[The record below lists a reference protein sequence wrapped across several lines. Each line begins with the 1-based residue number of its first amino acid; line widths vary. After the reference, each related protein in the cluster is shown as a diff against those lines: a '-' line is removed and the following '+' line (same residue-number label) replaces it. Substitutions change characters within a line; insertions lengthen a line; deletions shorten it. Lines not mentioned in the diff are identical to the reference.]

1 MEQNDHIIR
10 CPGCGAILQTDY
22 PGEEGYV
29 PLHVLEEGKT
39 SQVICK
45 RCFRIQHYNDD
56 PAKEPVISQEFFQII
71 NDAKKSKA
79 LIVYVI
85 DVFNFEAS
93 FNREINEALSGLDVI
108 LVANKVDLLPKST
121 NKDKL
126 EAFVLDRAKA
136 AKLKV
141 SHVISVSSTKN
152 INTDDLM
159 NVILDNYNHRNV
171 FFIGAVSSGKSS
183 LIKALLRNY
192 RNETTRLITT
202 SIYPNTTLKVIEIPL
217 DEQTVIFDTP
227 GLSIS
232 NSLLGIAERDV
243 VRDIVPRE
251 EIKPITYQLRA
262 GQSILIGGVA
272 RFDYI
277 KGPRSGFTFY
287 VAPNVKLLR
296 TELGKA
302 NATFNSLIK
311 SKKTR
316 PISKLVFDVTDL
328 EMTDIT
334 VEYKD
339 KVDVAWSGLGFVAF
353 KGNNQILKIYSPR
366 GVVVTHN
373 KSKV

>member
-1 MEQNDHIIR
+1 MEQNDKILR
-10 CPGCGAILQTDY
+10 CPGCGAILQTSY
-22 PGEEGYV
+22 PGEEGFI
-29 PLHVLEEGKT
+29 PLHVLNESAPGT
-39 SQVICK
+39 AICK

-56 PAKEPVISQEFFQII
+56 PAKEPIISQEFFKII
-71 NDAKKSKA
+71 NDAKASKA

-93 FNREINEALSGLDVI
+93 FNREINEALTGMDII

-121 NKDKL
+121 NQTKL
-126 EAFVLDRAKA
+126 TDFVLQRAKA
-136 AKLKV
+136 AKLNV

-152 INTDDLM
+152 FNTDELLK
-159 NVILDNYNHRNV
+159 VIIDNYNDRDV

-183 LIKALLRNY
+183 LIKALLKNY
-192 RNETTRLITT
+192 KNDTTRLITT

-217 DEQTVIFDTP
+217 DENRVIYDTP
-227 GLSIS
+227 GLSIN

-243 VRDIVPRE
+243 VRDIVPRD
-251 EIKPITYQLRA
+251 EIKPVTFQLRA

-272 RFDYI
+272 RFDFI

-287 VAPNVKLLR
+287 FAPNVKLLR
-296 TELGKA
+296 TELSKA
-302 NATFNSLIK
+302 NSTFNSLIK
-311 SKKTR
+311 SKKTQ
-316 PISKLVFDVTDL
+316 PISKLVFDNTDL
-328 EMTDIT
+328 EVTELT
-334 VEYKD
+334 VEIKE

-353 KGNNQILKIYSPR
+353 KGNGQVLKVYSPR

>member
-1 MEQNDHIIR
+1 MEQNDKILR
-10 CPGCGAILQTDY
+10 CPGCGAILQTSY
-22 PGEEGYV
+22 PGEEGFI
-29 PLHVLEEGKT
+29 PLHVLNESAPGT
-39 SQVICK
+39 AICK

-56 PAKEPVISQEFFQII
+56 PAKEPIISQEFFKII
-71 NDAKKSKA
+71 NDAKASKA

-93 FNREINEALSGLDVI
+93 FNREINEALTGMDII

-121 NKDKL
+121 NQTKL
-126 EAFVLDRAKA
+126 SDFVLQRAKA
-136 AKLKV
+136 AKLNV

-152 INTDDLM
+152 INTDELLK
-159 NVILDNYNHRNV
+159 VIIDNYNDRDV

-183 LIKALLRNY
+183 LIKALLKNY
-192 RNETTRLITT
+192 KNDTTRLITT

-217 DEQTVIFDTP
+217 DENRVIYDTP
-227 GLSIS
+227 GLSIN

-243 VRDIVPRE
+243 VRDIVPRD
-251 EIKPITYQLRA
+251 EIKPVTFQLRA

-272 RFDYI
+272 RFDFI

-287 VAPNVKLLR
+287 FAPNVKLLR
-296 TELGKA
+296 TELSKA
-302 NATFNSLIK
+302 NSTFNSLIK
-311 SKKTR
+311 SKKTQ
-316 PISKLVFDVTDL
+316 PISKLVFDNTDL
-328 EMTDIT
+328 EVTELT
-334 VEYKD
+334 VEIKE

-353 KGNNQILKIYSPR
+353 KGNGQVLKVYSPR

>member
-1 MEQNDHIIR
+1 MEQNDKILR
-10 CPGCGAILQTDY
+10 CPGCGAILQTFY
-22 PGEEGYV
+22 PGEEGFI
-29 PLHVLEEGKT
+29 PLNVLNESAPGT
-39 SQVICK
+39 AVCK

-56 PAKEPVISQEFFQII
+56 PAKEPIISQEFFKII
-71 NDAKKSKA
+71 NDAKASKA

-93 FNREINEALSGLDVI
+93 FNREINEALTGMDII

-121 NKDKL
+121 NQTKL
-126 EAFVLDRAKA
+126 TEFVLQRAKA
-136 AKLKV
+136 AKLNV
-141 SHVISVSSTKN
+141 SNVISVSSTKN
-152 INTDDLM
+152 INTDELFK
-159 NVILDNYNHRNV
+159 VIVDNYNGRDV

-183 LIKALLRNY
+183 LIKALLKNY
-192 RNETTRLITT
+192 KNETTRLITT

-217 DEQTVIFDTP
+217 DENTVIYDTP
-227 GLSIS
+227 GLSIN

-243 VRDIVPRE
+243 VRDIVPRD
-251 EIKPITYQLRA
+251 EIKPTTFQLRA

-287 VAPNVKLLR
+287 FAPNVKLLR
-296 TELGKA
+296 TELSKA
-302 NATFNSLIK
+302 NSTFNSLIK

-316 PISKLVFDVTDL
+316 PISKLVFDNTDL
-328 EMTDIT
+328 EVTELT
-334 VEYKD
+334 VEIKE

-353 KGNNQILKIYSPR
+353 KGNGQVLKVYSPR